1 MMQDHPSRL
10 NSNEQKP
17 ETMRLNKYIAAK
29 GYCSRR
35 HADLLIEQ
43 GLVKINR
50 QVASLGTQVK
60 PDDIVEVEGKII
72 SEIEEEK
79 VYLALN
85 KPRGIICT
93 ANPKVKNNIIAF
105 LNFPQRVFTIG
116 RLDKDS
122 EGLILLTNDGA
133 IFNRIVRAEF
143 EHEKEYLVELNK
155 PYDQEFIE
163 KMEQGVEI
171 LDTTTKPAKVTPI
184 SSTKF
189 KLIITQG
196 LNRQIRR
203 MCDALGYQV
212 IFLRRLRIMNIDLGG
227 LKVGQYRKLTE
238 KEKRDMFSLLNR
250 KEDMLK
256 KNEKE

>member
-1 MMQDHPSRL
+1 MFQDQQ
-10 NSNEQKP
+10 SNLKEHSQ
-17 ETMRLNKYIAAK
+17 ESGTVRLNKYIASR

-35 HADLLIEQ
+35 QADLLIEQ
-43 GLVKINR
+43 GLVKIN
-50 QVASLGTQVK
+50 QKIADLGTKVSA
-60 PDDIVEVEGKII
+60 DDIIEVEGHILPNL
-72 SEIEEEK
+72 EEKK

-85 KPRGIICT
+85 KPRSIICT
-93 ANPKVKNNIIAF
+93 ANPKVKDNIIDF

-122 EGLILLTNDGA
+122 EGLILLTNDGT

-143 EHEKEYLVELNK
+143 DHEKEYLVELNK
-155 PYDQEFIE
+155 PYDQRFIRN
-163 KMEQGVEI
+163 MEQGVEI
-171 LDTTTKPAKVTPI
+171 LDRVTKPAKLTPV
-184 SSTKF
+184 SPTRF

-212 IFLRRLRIMNIDLGG
+212 IFLRRLRIMNIELGT

-238 KEKRDMFSLLNR
+238 KEKLDMFALLDQREN
-250 KEDMLK
+250 LL
-256 KNEKE
+256 